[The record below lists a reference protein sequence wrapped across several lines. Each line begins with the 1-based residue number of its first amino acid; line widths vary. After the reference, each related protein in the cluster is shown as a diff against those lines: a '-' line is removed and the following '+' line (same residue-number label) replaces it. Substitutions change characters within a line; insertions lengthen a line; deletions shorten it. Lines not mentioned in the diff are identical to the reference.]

1 MSDSSLNQI
10 PTDNRKGIFF
20 VIGAMTILAIQD
32 VLIKLVSDELS
43 LFQIQF
49 FRSTIGIAVIIGYQV
64 IIHEPIRLTTAYPL
78 LTVCRGLMFFFGYS
92 AFYFAQS
99 KMPIATMTVL
109 FLVSPFF
116 ITLTSIY
123 FFKSHVGYRRWIS
136 ILIGFLGVVLICQPE
151 TGQFNIYY
159 LIPIVV
165 ALSYAFSVIIV
176 KKTADRDTL
185 YQQMILTYLIMG
197 LLSGITGLLFGDGR
211 FDTAENSEV
220 AFIVRS
226 WQFVDIESTFKLFTI
241 SVLGSVGLL
250 ILMGA
255 YRVADPAVI
264 SPYEYSLLIWMIL
277 FGYLFWGDVLSFNI
291 AIGMVLIVGAGIY
304 IFYRER
310 IKSESIASEAAIR

>member
-1 MSDSSLNQI
+1 
-10 PTDNRKGIFF
+10 
-20 VIGAMTILAIQD
+20 MTILAIQD

-49 FRSTIGIAVIIGYQV
+49 FRSTIGIAVIIGYQA

-92 AFYFAQS
+92 AFYFSQS

-123 FFKSHVGYRRWIS
+123 FFKSQVGYRRWIS
-136 ILIGFLGVVLICQPE
+136 ILIGFVGVVLICQPE
-151 TGQFNIYY
+151 TGQFNFYY
-159 LIPIVV
+159 LIPIIV
-165 ALSYAFSVIIV
+165 ALSYAFSIIIV

-226 WQFVDIESTFKLFTI
+226 WQFVDTESTFKLFTI

-250 ILMGA
+250 VLMGA

-277 FGYLFWGDVLSFNI
+277 LGYLVWGDVPSFNI

-304 IFYRER
+304 MFYRER
-310 IKSESIASEAAIR
+310 IKSESVDSDTSVN

>member
-1 MSDSSLNQI
+1 
-10 PTDNRKGIFF
+10 
-20 VIGAMTILAIQD
+20 MTILAIQD

-123 FFKSHVGYRRWIS
+123 FFKSQVGYRRWIS
-136 ILIGFLGVVLICQPE
+136 ILIGFVGVVLICQPE
-151 TGQFNIYY
+151 TGQYNFYY
-159 LIPIVV
+159 LIPIIV
-165 ALSYAFSVIIV
+165 ALSYAFSIIIV

-250 ILMGA
+250 VLMGA

-277 FGYLFWGDVLSFNI
+277 LGYLVWGDVPSFNI

-310 IKSESIASEAAIR
+310 IKSESVDSDTSVN

>member
-1 MSDSSLNQI
+1 
-10 PTDNRKGIFF
+10 
-20 VIGAMTILAIQD
+20 MTILAIQD
-32 VLIKLVSDELS
+32 VLIKLVSGELS

-49 FRSTIGIAVIIGYQV
+49 FRSTIGIAVIMGYQV
-64 IIHEPIRLTTAYPL
+64 IIREPIRLTTAYPL

-116 ITLTSIY
+116 ITLTSI
-123 FFKSHVGYRRWIS
+123 FFFQSQVGYRRWIS
-136 ILIGFLGVVLICQPE
+136 ILIGFVGVVLICQPE
-151 TGQFNIYY
+151 TGQFNYYY
-159 LIPIVV
+159 LIPIIV
-165 ALSYAFSVIIV
+165 ALGYAFSVIIV

-211 FDTAENSEV
+211 FDTAENSEI

-226 WQFVDIESTFKLFTI
+226 WQFVEIESTFKLFAI
-241 SVLGSVGLL
+241 SVLGSAGLL

-277 FGYLFWGDVLSFNI
+277 LGYLVWGDVPSFNI

-310 IKSESIASEAAIR
+310 IISESVDREVTRR

>member
-1 MSDSSLNQI
+1 
-10 PTDNRKGIFF
+10 
-20 VIGAMTILAIQD
+20 MTILAIQD

-49 FRSTIGIAVIIGYQV
+49 FRSTIGIAVIIGYQA

-92 AFYFAQS
+92 AFYFSQS

-123 FFKSHVGYRRWIS
+123 FFKSQVGYRRWIS
-136 ILIGFLGVVLICQPE
+136 ILIGFVGVVLICQPE
-151 TGQFNIYY
+151 TGQFNFYY
-159 LIPIVV
+159 LIPIIV

-226 WQFVDIESTFKLFTI
+226 WQFVDTESTFKLFTI

-250 ILMGA
+250 VLMGA

-264 SPYEYSLLIWMIL
+264 SPYEYSLLIWMVL
-277 FGYLFWGDVLSFNI
+277 LGYLVWGDVPSFNI

-304 IFYRER
+304 MFYRER
-310 IKSESIASEAAIR
+310 IKSESVDSDTSVN

>member
-1 MSDSSLNQI
+1 
-10 PTDNRKGIFF
+10 
-20 VIGAMTILAIQD
+20 MTILAIQD

-123 FFKSHVGYRRWIS
+123 FFKSQVGYRRWIS
-136 ILIGFLGVVLICQPE
+136 ILIGFVGVVLICQPE
-151 TGQFNIYY
+151 TGQYNFYY
-159 LIPIVV
+159 LIPIIV
-165 ALSYAFSVIIV
+165 ALSYAFSIIIV

-250 ILMGA
+250 VLMGA

-264 SPYEYSLLIWMIL
+264 SPYEYSLLIWMVL
-277 FGYLFWGDVLSFNI
+277 LGYLVWGDVPSFNI

-310 IKSESIASEAAIR
+310 IKSESVDSDTSVN

>member
-1 MSDSSLNQI
+1 
-10 PTDNRKGIFF
+10 
-20 VIGAMTILAIQD
+20 MTILAIQD

-123 FFKSHVGYRRWIS
+123 FFKSQVGYRRWIS
-136 ILIGFLGVVLICQPE
+136 ILVGFVGVVLICQPE
-151 TGQFNIYY
+151 TGQFNFYY
-159 LIPIVV
+159 LIPIIV

-211 FDTAENSEV
+211 FDTAENSEIT
-220 AFIVRS
+220 FIVRS
-226 WQFVDIESTFKLFTI
+226 WQFVEIESTFKLFAI

-250 ILMGA
+250 VLMGA

-277 FGYLFWGDVLSFNI
+277 LGYLVWGDVPSFNI

-310 IKSESIASEAAIR
+310 IKSESVDSDTSVN

>member
-1 MSDSSLNQI
+1 
-10 PTDNRKGIFF
+10 
-20 VIGAMTILAIQD
+20 MTILAIQD

-49 FRSTIGIAVIIGYQV
+49 FRSTIGIAVIIGYQA

-123 FFKSHVGYRRWIS
+123 FFKSQVGYRRWIS
-136 ILIGFLGVVLICQPE
+136 ILIGFVGVVLICQPE
-151 TGQFNIYY
+151 TGQFNFYY
-159 LIPIVV
+159 LIPIIV

-250 ILMGA
+250 VLMGA

-277 FGYLFWGDVLSFNI
+277 LGYLVWGDVPSFNI

-304 IFYRER
+304 MFYRER
-310 IKSESIASEAAIR
+310 IKSESVDSDTSVN

>member
-1 MSDSSLNQI
+1 
-10 PTDNRKGIFF
+10 
-20 VIGAMTILAIQD
+20 MTILAIQD

-49 FRSTIGIAVIIGYQV
+49 FRSTIGIAVIIGYQA

-123 FFKSHVGYRRWIS
+123 FFKSQVGYRRWIS
-136 ILIGFLGVVLICQPE
+136 ILIGFVGVVLICQPE
-151 TGQFNIYY
+151 TGQYNFYY
-159 LIPIVV
+159 LIPIIV
-165 ALSYAFSVIIV
+165 ALSYAFSIIIV

-226 WQFVDIESTFKLFTI
+226 WQFVDTESTFKLFTI

-250 ILMGA
+250 VLMGA

-264 SPYEYSLLIWMIL
+264 SPYEYSLLIWMVL
-277 FGYLFWGDVLSFNI
+277 LGYLVWGDVPSFNI

-304 IFYRER
+304 MFYRER
-310 IKSESIASEAAIR
+310 IKSESVDSDTSVN

>member
-1 MSDSSLNQI
+1 
-10 PTDNRKGIFF
+10 
-20 VIGAMTILAIQD
+20 MTILAIQD

-49 FRSTIGIAVIIGYQV
+49 FRSTIGIAVIIGYQA

-123 FFKSHVGYRRWIS
+123 FFKSQVGYRRWIS
-136 ILIGFLGVVLICQPE
+136 ILIGFVGVVLICQPE
-151 TGQFNIYY
+151 TGQFNFYY
-159 LIPIVV
+159 LIPIIV

-250 ILMGA
+250 VLMGA

-277 FGYLFWGDVLSFNI
+277 LGYLVWGDVPSFNI

-310 IKSESIASEAAIR
+310 IKSESVDSDTSVN

>member
-1 MSDSSLNQI
+1 
-10 PTDNRKGIFF
+10 
-20 VIGAMTILAIQD
+20 MTILAIQD

-49 FRSTIGIAVIIGYQV
+49 FRSTIGIAVIIGYQA

-123 FFKSHVGYRRWIS
+123 FFKSQVGYRRWIS
-136 ILIGFLGVVLICQPE
+136 ILIGFVGVVLICQPE
-151 TGQFNIYY
+151 TGQFNFYY
-159 LIPIVV
+159 LIPIIV
-165 ALSYAFSVIIV
+165 ALSYAFSIIIV

-211 FDTAENSEV
+211 FDTAENSEIT
-220 AFIVRS
+220 FIVRS
-226 WQFVDIESTFKLFTI
+226 WQFVEIESTFKLFAI

-250 ILMGA
+250 VLMGA

-264 SPYEYSLLIWMIL
+264 SPYEYSLLIWMVL
-277 FGYLFWGDVLSFNI
+277 LGYLVWGDVPSFNI

-310 IKSESIASEAAIR
+310 IKSESVDSDTSVN

>member
-1 MSDSSLNQI
+1 
-10 PTDNRKGIFF
+10 
-20 VIGAMTILAIQD
+20 MTILAIQD

-49 FRSTIGIAVIIGYQV
+49 FRSTIGIAVIIGYQA

-123 FFKSHVGYRRWIS
+123 FFKSQVGYRRWIS
-136 ILIGFLGVVLICQPE
+136 ILIGFVGVVLICQPE
-151 TGQFNIYY
+151 TGQFNFYY
-159 LIPIVV
+159 LIPIIV

-226 WQFVDIESTFKLFTI
+226 WQFVDTESTFKLFTI

-250 ILMGA
+250 VLMGA

-277 FGYLFWGDVLSFNI
+277 LGYLVWGDVPSFNI

-304 IFYRER
+304 IFNRER
-310 IKSESIASEAAIR
+310 IKSQPIASEATIR

>member
-1 MSDSSLNQI
+1 
-10 PTDNRKGIFF
+10 
-20 VIGAMTILAIQD
+20 MTILAIQD

-49 FRSTIGIAVIIGYQV
+49 FRSTIGIAVIIGYQA

-123 FFKSHVGYRRWIS
+123 FFKSQVGYRRWIS
-136 ILIGFLGVVLICQPE
+136 ILIGFVGVVLICQPE
-151 TGQFNIYY
+151 TGQFNFYY
-159 LIPIVV
+159 LIPIIV

-250 ILMGA
+250 VLMGA

-264 SPYEYSLLIWMIL
+264 SPYEYSLLIWMVL
-277 FGYLFWGDVLSFNI
+277 LGYLVWGDVPSFNI

-304 IFYRER
+304 MFYRER
-310 IKSESIASEAAIR
+310 IKSESVDSDTSVN

>member
-1 MSDSSLNQI
+1 VFYSGSNHIL
-10 PTDNRKGIFF
+10 TDNRKGIFF

-49 FRSTIGIAVIIGYQV
+49 FRSTIGIAVIIGYQA

-123 FFKSHVGYRRWIS
+123 FFKSQVGYRRWIS
-136 ILIGFLGVVLICQPE
+136 ILIGFVGVVLICQPE
-151 TGQFNIYY
+151 TGQFNFYY
-159 LIPIVV
+159 LIPIIV

-226 WQFVDIESTFKLFTI
+226 WQFVDTESTFKLFTI

-250 ILMGA
+250 VLMGA

-264 SPYEYSLLIWMIL
+264 SPYEYSLLIWMVL
-277 FGYLFWGDVLSFNI
+277 LGYLVWGDVPSFNI

-304 IFYRER
+304 MFYRER
-310 IKSESIASEAAIR
+310 IKSESVDSDTSVN

>member
-1 MSDSSLNQI
+1 MVHSGSNHIL
-10 PTDNRKGIFF
+10 TDNRKGIFF

-49 FRSTIGIAVIIGYQV
+49 FRSTIGIAVIIGYQA

-123 FFKSHVGYRRWIS
+123 FFKSQVGYRRWIS
-136 ILIGFLGVVLICQPE
+136 ILIGFVGVVLICQPE
-151 TGQFNIYY
+151 TGQFNFYY
-159 LIPIVV
+159 LIPIIV
-165 ALSYAFSVIIV
+165 ALSYAFSIIIV

-211 FDTAENSEV
+211 FDTAENSEIT
-220 AFIVRS
+220 FIVRS
-226 WQFVDIESTFKLFTI
+226 WQFVEIESTFKLFAI

-250 ILMGA
+250 VLMGA

-277 FGYLFWGDVLSFNI
+277 LGYLVWGDVPSFNI

-310 IKSESIASEAAIR
+310 IKSESVDSDTSVN

>member
-32 VLIKLVSDELS
+32 ILIKLVSDELS

-49 FRSTIGIAVIIGYQV
+49 FRSTIGIVVIIGYQAIV
-64 IIHEPIRLTTAYPL
+64 HEPIRLTTAYPL

-123 FFKSHVGYRRWIS
+123 FFKSQVGYRRWIS
-136 ILIGFLGVVLICQPE
+136 ILIGFVGVVLICQPE
-151 TGQFNIYY
+151 TGQFNFYY
-159 LIPIVV
+159 LIPIIV

-226 WQFVDIESTFKLFTI
+226 WQFVDIQSTFKLFTI

-264 SPYEYSLLIWMIL
+264 TPYEYSLLIWMIL
-277 FGYLFWGDVLSFNI
+277 LGYLVWGDVPSFNI

-310 IKSESIASEAAIR
+310 IKSESVDSDTSVN

>member
-1 MSDSSLNQI
+1 
-10 PTDNRKGIFF
+10 
-20 VIGAMTILAIQD
+20 MTILAIQD

-49 FRSTIGIAVIIGYQV
+49 FRSTIGIAVIIGYQA

-123 FFKSHVGYRRWIS
+123 FFKSQVGYRRWIA
-136 ILIGFLGVVLICQPE
+136 ILIGFAGVVLICQPE
-151 TGQFNIYY
+151 TGQFNFYY

-165 ALSYAFSVIIV
+165 ALSYAFSIIIV

-226 WQFVDIESTFKLFTI
+226 WQFVDTESTFKLFTI

-250 ILMGA
+250 VLMGA

-264 SPYEYSLLIWMIL
+264 SPYEYSLLIWMVL
-277 FGYLFWGDVLSFNI
+277 LGYLVWGDVPSFNI

-310 IKSESIASEAAIR
+310 IKSESVDSDTSVN

>member
-1 MSDSSLNQI
+1 
-10 PTDNRKGIFF
+10 
-20 VIGAMTILAIQD
+20 MTILAIQD

-49 FRSTIGIAVIIGYQV
+49 FRSTIGIAVIIGYQA
-64 IIHEPIRLTTAYPL
+64 IIHEPIRLSTAYPL

-123 FFKSHVGYRRWIS
+123 FFKSQVGYRRWIS
-136 ILIGFLGVVLICQPE
+136 ILIGFVGVVLICQPE
-151 TGQFNIYY
+151 TGQFNFYY
-159 LIPIVV
+159 LIPIIV
-165 ALSYAFSVIIV
+165 ALSYAFSIIIV

-211 FDTAENSEV
+211 FDTAENSEIT
-220 AFIVRS
+220 FIVRS
-226 WQFVDIESTFKLFTI
+226 WQFVEIESTFKLFAI

-250 ILMGA
+250 VLMGA

-277 FGYLFWGDVLSFNI
+277 LGYLVWGDVPSFNI

-304 IFYRER
+304 MFYRER
-310 IKSESIASEAAIR
+310 IKSESVDSDTSVN

>member
-1 MSDSSLNQI
+1 
-10 PTDNRKGIFF
+10 
-20 VIGAMTILAIQD
+20 MTILAIQD

-49 FRSTIGIAVIIGYQV
+49 FRSTIGIAVIIGYQL

-123 FFKSHVGYRRWIS
+123 FFKSQVGYRRWIS
-136 ILIGFLGVVLICQPE
+136 ILIGFVGVVLICQPE
-151 TGQFNIYY
+151 TGQFNFYY
-159 LIPIVV
+159 LIPIIV

-211 FDTAENSEV
+211 FDTAENSEIT
-220 AFIVRS
+220 FIVRS
-226 WQFVDIESTFKLFTI
+226 WQFVEIESTFKLFAI

-250 ILMGA
+250 VLMGA

-277 FGYLFWGDVLSFNI
+277 LGYLVWGDVPSFNI

-310 IKSESIASEAAIR
+310 IKSESVDSDTSVN

>member
-1 MSDSSLNQI
+1 MFYSGSNHIL
-10 PTDNRKGIFF
+10 TDNRKGIFF

-49 FRSTIGIAVIIGYQV
+49 FRSTIGIAVIIGYQA

-123 FFKSHVGYRRWIS
+123 FFKSQVGYRRWIS
-136 ILIGFLGVVLICQPE
+136 ILIGFVGVVLICQPE
-151 TGQFNIYY
+151 TGQYNFYY
-159 LIPIVV
+159 LIPIIV
-165 ALSYAFSVIIV
+165 ALSYAFSIIIV

-211 FDTAENSEV
+211 FDTAENSEIT
-220 AFIVRS
+220 FIVRS
-226 WQFVDIESTFKLFTI
+226 WQFVEIESTFKLFAI

-250 ILMGA
+250 VLMGA

-264 SPYEYSLLIWMIL
+264 SPYEYSLLIWMVL
-277 FGYLFWGDVLSFNI
+277 LGYLVWGDVPSFNI

-310 IKSESIASEAAIR
+310 IKSESVDSDTSVN

>member
-1 MSDSSLNQI
+1 
-10 PTDNRKGIFF
+10 
-20 VIGAMTILAIQD
+20 MTILAIQD
-32 VLIKLVSDELS
+32 VLIKLVSGELS

-49 FRSTIGIAVIIGYQV
+49 FRSTIGIAVIMGYQV
-64 IIHEPIRLTTAYPL
+64 IIREPIRLTTAYPL

-116 ITLTSIY
+116 ITLTSIF
-123 FFKSHVGYRRWIS
+123 FFKSQVGYRRWIS
-136 ILIGFLGVVLICQPE
+136 ILIGFVGVVLICQPE
-151 TGQFNIYY
+151 TGQFNYYY
-159 LIPIVV
+159 LIPIIV

-211 FDTAENSEV
+211 FDTAENSEI

-226 WQFVDIESTFKLFTI
+226 WQFVEIESTFKLFAI
-241 SVLGSVGLL
+241 SVLGSAGLL

-277 FGYLFWGDVLSFNI
+277 LGYLVWGDVPSFNI

-310 IKSESIASEAAIR
+310 IISESVDREVTRR

>member
-1 MSDSSLNQI
+1 
-10 PTDNRKGIFF
+10 
-20 VIGAMTILAIQD
+20 MTILAIQD

-49 FRSTIGIAVIIGYQV
+49 FRSTIGIAVIIGYQA

-123 FFKSHVGYRRWIS
+123 FFKSQVGYRRWIS
-136 ILIGFLGVVLICQPE
+136 ILIGFVGVVLICQPE

-159 LIPIVV
+159 LIPIIV

-226 WQFVDIESTFKLFTI
+226 WQFVDTESTFKLFTI

-250 ILMGA
+250 VLMGA

-264 SPYEYSLLIWMIL
+264 SPYEYSLLIWMVL
-277 FGYLFWGDVLSFNI
+277 LGYLVWGDVPSFNI

-304 IFYRER
+304 IFNRER
-310 IKSESIASEAAIR
+310 IKSQPIASEATIR

>member
-1 MSDSSLNQI
+1 MLEK
-10 PTDNRKGIFF
+10 NRKGIFL
-20 VIGAMTILAIQD
+20 VISAMTILSVQD

-49 FRSTIGIAVIIGYQV
+49 FRSMVGIALIIAYQK

-78 LTVCRGLMFFFGYS
+78 LTACRGLMFFFGYS

-99 KMPIATMTVL
+99 KMPIATMAVL

-123 FFKSHVGYRRWIS
+123 FFKSQVGYRRWLS
-136 ILIGFLGVVLICQPE
+136 ILFGFVGVVLICQPE
-151 TGQFNIYY
+151 TEQFNFYY
-159 LIPIVV
+159 LVPICV
-165 ALSYAFSVIIV
+165 ALAYAFTVIVV
-176 KKTADRDTL
+176 KKTADKDTL
-185 YQQMILTYLIMG
+185 YQQMLLAYLIMG

-211 FDTAENSEV
+211 LDTAANSEI
-220 AFIVRS
+220 AFITHS
-226 WQFVDIESTFKLFTI
+226 WQFSDIKSIFILFTI

-255 YRVADPAVI
+255 YRVSDPAVI

-277 FGYLFWGDVLSFNI
+277 FGYLFWGDIPSFNI

-310 IKSESIASEAAIR
+310 IKSESIASEATIR

>member
-1 MSDSSLNQI
+1 
-10 PTDNRKGIFF
+10 
-20 VIGAMTILAIQD
+20 MTILAIQD
-32 VLIKLVSDELS
+32 VLIKLVSGELS

-49 FRSTIGIAVIIGYQV
+49 FRSTIGIAVIMGYQV
-64 IIHEPIRLTTAYPL
+64 IIREPIRLTTAYPL

-116 ITLTSIY
+116 ITLTSI
-123 FFKSHVGYRRWIS
+123 FFFQSQVGYRRWIS
-136 ILIGFLGVVLICQPE
+136 ILIGFVGVVLICQPE
-151 TGQFNIYY
+151 TGQFNYYY
-159 LIPIVV
+159 LIPIIV

-211 FDTAENSEV
+211 FDTAENSEI

-226 WQFVDIESTFKLFTI
+226 WQFVEIESTFKLFAI
-241 SVLGSVGLL
+241 SVLGSAGLL

-277 FGYLFWGDVLSFNI
+277 LGYLVWGDVPSFNI

-304 IFYRER
+304 IFYREQ
-310 IKSESIASEAAIR
+310 IISESVDREATRR

>member
-1 MSDSSLNQI
+1 
-10 PTDNRKGIFF
+10 
-20 VIGAMTILAIQD
+20 MTILAIQD

-123 FFKSHVGYRRWIS
+123 FFKSQVGYRRWIS
-136 ILIGFLGVVLICQPE
+136 ILIGFVGVVLICQPE
-151 TGQFNIYY
+151 TGQFNYYY
-159 LIPIVV
+159 LIPIIV
-165 ALSYAFSVIIV
+165 ALSYAFSIIIV

-250 ILMGA
+250 VLMGA

-264 SPYEYSLLIWMIL
+264 RP
-277 FGYLFWGDVLSFNI
+277 
-291 AIGMVLIVGAGIY
+291 
-304 IFYRER
+304 
-310 IKSESIASEAAIR
+310 

>member
-1 MSDSSLNQI
+1 MFYRESNHIL
-10 PTDNRKGIFF
+10 TDNRKGIFF

-49 FRSTIGIAVIIGYQV
+49 FRSTVGIAVILGYQV

-109 FLVSPFF
+109 FLLSPFF

-123 FFKSHVGYRRWIS
+123 FFKSQVGYRRWIS
-136 ILIGFLGVVLICQPE
+136 ILIGFVGVVLICQPE
-151 TGQFNIYY
+151 TGQFNFYY
-159 LIPIVV
+159 LIPIID

-185 YQQMILTYLIMG
+185 YQQMILAYLIMG

-226 WQFVDIESTFKLFTI
+226 WQFVDTEGTFKLFTI

-255 YRVADPAVI
+255 YRVSDPAVI

-277 FGYLFWGDVLSFNI
+277 LGYLVWGDVPSVNI

-310 IKSESIASEAAIR
+310 IKDESISSSGRLT

>member
-1 MSDSSLNQI
+1 
-10 PTDNRKGIFF
+10 
-20 VIGAMTILAIQD
+20 MTILAIQD

-49 FRSTIGIAVIIGYQV
+49 FRSTIGIAVIIGYQA

-123 FFKSHVGYRRWIS
+123 FFKSQVGYRRWIS
-136 ILIGFLGVVLICQPE
+136 ILIGFVGVVLICQPE
-151 TGQFNIYY
+151 TGQFNFYY
-159 LIPIVV
+159 LIPIIV
-165 ALSYAFSVIIV
+165 ALSYAFSIIIV

-226 WQFVDIESTFKLFTI
+226 WQFVDTESTFKLFTI
-241 SVLGSVGLL
+241 SVLGSGGLL
-250 ILMGA
+250 VLMGA

-277 FGYLFWGDVLSFNI
+277 LGYLVWGDVPSFNI

-304 IFYRER
+304 MFYRER
-310 IKSESIASEAAIR
+310 IKSESVDSDTSVN

>member
-1 MSDSSLNQI
+1 MFYSGSNHIL
-10 PTDNRKGIFF
+10 TDNRKGIFF

-49 FRSTIGIAVIIGYQV
+49 FRSTIGIAVIIGYQA

-123 FFKSHVGYRRWIS
+123 FFKSQVGYRRWIS
-136 ILIGFLGVVLICQPE
+136 ILIGFVGVVLICQPE
-151 TGQFNIYY
+151 TGQFNFYY
-159 LIPIVV
+159 LIPIIV
-165 ALSYAFSVIIV
+165 ALSYAFSIIIV

-226 WQFVDIESTFKLFTI
+226 WQFVDTESTFKLFTI

-250 ILMGA
+250 VLMGA

-264 SPYEYSLLIWMIL
+264 SPYEYSLLIWMVL
-277 FGYLFWGDVLSFNI
+277 LGYLVWGDVPSFNI

-304 IFYRER
+304 MFYRER
-310 IKSESIASEAAIR
+310 IKSESVDSDTSVN

>member
-1 MSDSSLNQI
+1 MSGSSLNQI
-10 PTDNRKGIFF
+10 PTHNRKGIFF

-49 FRSTIGIAVIIGYQV
+49 FRSTIGIAVIIGYQA

-92 AFYFAQS
+92 AFYFSQS

-123 FFKSHVGYRRWIS
+123 FFKSQVGYRRWIS
-136 ILIGFLGVVLICQPE
+136 MLIGFVGVVLICQPE
-151 TGQFNIYY
+151 TGQFNFYY
-159 LIPIVV
+159 LIPIIV
-165 ALSYAFSVIIV
+165 ALSYAFSIIIV
-176 KKTADRDTL
+176 KKTADRDTV
-185 YQQMILTYLIMG
+185 YQQTILAYLIMG

-250 ILMGA
+250 VLMGA

-277 FGYLFWGDVLSFNI
+277 LGYLVWGDVPSFNI

-310 IKSESIASEAAIR
+310 IKSESVDTDASVN

>member
-1 MSDSSLNQI
+1 
-10 PTDNRKGIFF
+10 
-20 VIGAMTILAIQD
+20 MTILAIQD

-123 FFKSHVGYRRWIS
+123 FFKSQVGYRRWIS
-136 ILIGFLGVVLICQPE
+136 ILIGFVGVVLICQPE
-151 TGQFNIYY
+151 TGQFNFYY
-159 LIPIVV
+159 LIPIIV
-165 ALSYAFSVIIV
+165 ALSYAFSIIIV

-250 ILMGA
+250 VLMGA

-264 SPYEYSLLIWMIL
+264 SPYEYSLLIWMVL
-277 FGYLFWGDVLSFNI
+277 LGYLVWGDVPSFNI

-304 IFYRER
+304 MFYRER
-310 IKSESIASEAAIR
+310 IKSESVDSDTSVN

>member
-1 MSDSSLNQI
+1 
-10 PTDNRKGIFF
+10 
-20 VIGAMTILAIQD
+20 MTILAIQD

-49 FRSTIGIAVIIGYQV
+49 FRSTIGIAVIIGYQA

-123 FFKSHVGYRRWIS
+123 FFKSQVGYRRWIS
-136 ILIGFLGVVLICQPE
+136 ILIGFVGVVLICQPE
-151 TGQFNIYY
+151 TGQFNFYY
-159 LIPIVV
+159 LIPIIV

-211 FDTAENSEV
+211 FDTAENSEIT
-220 AFIVRS
+220 FIVRS
-226 WQFVDIESTFKLFTI
+226 WQFVEIESTFKLFAI

-250 ILMGA
+250 VLMGA

-277 FGYLFWGDVLSFNI
+277 LGYLVWGDVPSFNI

-310 IKSESIASEAAIR
+310 IKSESVDSDTSVN

>member
-1 MSDSSLNQI
+1 
-10 PTDNRKGIFF
+10 
-20 VIGAMTILAIQD
+20 MTILAIQD

-49 FRSTIGIAVIIGYQV
+49 FRSTIGIAVIIGYQA

-123 FFKSHVGYRRWIS
+123 FFKSQVGYRRWIS
-136 ILIGFLGVVLICQPE
+136 ILIGFVGVVLICQPE
-151 TGQFNIYY
+151 TGQFNFYY
-159 LIPIVV
+159 LIPIIV
-165 ALSYAFSVIIV
+165 ALSYAFSIIIV

-211 FDTAENSEV
+211 FDTAENSEIT
-220 AFIVRS
+220 FIVRS
-226 WQFVDIESTFKLFTI
+226 WQFVEIESTFKLFAI

-250 ILMGA
+250 VLMGA

-277 FGYLFWGDVLSFNI
+277 LGYLVWGDVPSFNI

-304 IFYRER
+304 MFYRER
-310 IKSESIASEAAIR
+310 IKSESVDSDTSVN

>member
-1 MSDSSLNQI
+1 
-10 PTDNRKGIFF
+10 
-20 VIGAMTILAIQD
+20 MTILAIQD

-123 FFKSHVGYRRWIS
+123 FFKSQVGYRRWIS
-136 ILIGFLGVVLICQPE
+136 ILIGFVGVVLICQPE
-151 TGQFNIYY
+151 TGQFNFYY
-159 LIPIVV
+159 LIPIIV

-264 SPYEYSLLIWMIL
+264 SPYEYSLLIWMVL
-277 FGYLFWGDVLSFNI
+277 LGYLVWGDVPSFNI

-310 IKSESIASEAAIR
+310 IKSESVDSDTSVN

>member
-1 MSDSSLNQI
+1 
-10 PTDNRKGIFF
+10 
-20 VIGAMTILAIQD
+20 MTILAIQD

-49 FRSTIGIAVIIGYQV
+49 FRSTIGIAVIIGYQA

-92 AFYFAQS
+92 AFYFSQS

-123 FFKSHVGYRRWIS
+123 FFKSQVGYRRWIS
-136 ILIGFLGVVLICQPE
+136 ILIGFVGVVLICQPE
-151 TGQFNIYY
+151 TGQYNFYY
-159 LIPIVV
+159 LIPIIV
-165 ALSYAFSVIIV
+165 ALSYAFSIIIV

-250 ILMGA
+250 VLMGA

-264 SPYEYSLLIWMIL
+264 SPYEYSLLIWMVL
-277 FGYLFWGDVLSFNI
+277 LGYLVWGDVPSFNI

-304 IFYRER
+304 MFYRER
-310 IKSESIASEAAIR
+310 IKSESVDSDTSVN

>member
-1 MSDSSLNQI
+1 
-10 PTDNRKGIFF
+10 
-20 VIGAMTILAIQD
+20 MTILAIQD

-49 FRSTIGIAVIIGYQV
+49 FRSTIGIAVIIGYQA

-123 FFKSHVGYRRWIS
+123 FFKSQVGYRRWIS
-136 ILIGFLGVVLICQPE
+136 ILIGFVGVVLICQPE
-151 TGQFNIYY
+151 TGQYNFYY
-159 LIPIVV
+159 LIPIIV

-226 WQFVDIESTFKLFTI
+226 WQFVDTESTFKLFTI

-250 ILMGA
+250 VLMGA

-264 SPYEYSLLIWMIL
+264 SPYEYSLLIWMVL
-277 FGYLFWGDVLSFNI
+277 LGYLVWGDVPSFNI

-304 IFYRER
+304 MFYRER
-310 IKSESIASEAAIR
+310 IKSESVDSDTSVN